1 VEKKETTMRFVR
13 NAAIPVI
20 LIAAIAMFAGCS
32 KEPVLAIQ
40 DAEATLSQLQAAGAA
55 EYAPQALSDAQ
66 NAMAQLKAEVE
77 AQKGKFVLF
86 RSFKNAEAMALTA
99 KQTAEAGVQTTEA
112 NKAAAKAEAEN
123 ALAAARAALTEA
135 QALVLAAPVGKG
147 SELDIKMLQSDLM
160 GVEQSLADAEG
171 TLAAGRFNEARTKAQ
186 AAMNAANTIAAD
198 VNNAIALRAG
208 KR

>member
-1 VEKKETTMRFVR
+1 MRFVR

-20 LIAAIAMFAGCS
+20 LIAAIALLAGCS

-171 TLAAGRFNEARTKAQ
+171 TLAAGRFNEARAKAQ

>member
-1 VEKKETTMRFVR
+1 MRFVR

-20 LIAAIAMFAGCS
+20 LIAAIALLAGCS
-32 KEPVLAIQ
+32 KEPVLAVQ
-40 DAEATLSQLQAAGAA
+40 DAEASLTKLQGAGAA

-66 NAMAQLKAEVE
+66 NAMAQMKAEIE

-99 KQTAEAGVQTTEA
+99 KSTAEAGVVTTEA

-123 ALAAARAALTEA
+123 ALAAARAALVEA
-135 QALVLAAPVGKG
+135 QRLVAEAPVGKG

-160 GVEQSLADAEG
+160 GVEQSLADADG
-171 TLAAGRFNEARTKAQ
+171 TLAAGSFNQARTKAQ
-186 AAMNAANTIAAD
+186 AAMNAANTIAGD
-198 VNNAIALRAG
+198 VNNAIALRAA
-208 KR
+208 KKH

>member
-1 VEKKETTMRFVR
+1 MRFVR
-13 NAAIPVI
+13 NAAIPVL
-20 LIAAIAMFAGCS
+20 LIAVIAMLGGCS

-40 DAEATLSQLQAAGAA
+40 DAEASLSKLQAAGAA

-66 NAMAQLKAEVE
+66 NAMATMKAEVE

-99 KQTAEAGVQTTEA
+99 KQTAEAGVVTTET

-123 ALAAARAALTEA
+123 SLAAARAALTEA
-135 QALVLAAPVGKG
+135 QGLVAKAPVGKG

-160 GVEQSLADAEG
+160 GVEQSLADADG
-171 TLAAGRFNEARTKAQ
+171 TLAAGRFKEANTKAQ

-198 VNNAIALRAG
+198 VNNAIALKAS
-208 KR
+208 KKK

>member
-1 VEKKETTMRFVR
+1 MRFVR

-20 LIAAIAMFAGCS
+20 LIAAIALLAGCS

-40 DAEATLSQLQAAGAA
+40 DAEAALSQLQAAGAA

-123 ALAAARAALTEA
+123 ALAAARAALVEA
-135 QALVLAAPVGKG
+135 QRLVAEAPVGKG

-160 GVEQSLADAEG
+160 GVEQQLADADG
-171 TLAAGRFNEARTKAQ
+171 TLAAGRFNGARTKAQ
-186 AAMNAANTIAAD
+186 AAMNSANTIAAD
-198 VNNAIALRAG
+198 VNNAIALRAAK

>member
-1 VEKKETTMRFVR
+1 MRFVR

-20 LIAAIAMFAGCS
+20 LIAAIALLAGCS

-40 DAEATLSQLQAAGAA
+40 DAEAALSQLQAAGAA
-55 EYAPQALSDAQ
+55 EYSPQSLSDAQ

-77 AQKGKFVLF
+77 AQKGKFALF

-99 KQTAEAGVQTTEA
+99 KQTAESGIQATEA
-112 NKAAAKAEAEN
+112 AKAAAKAEAEN
-123 ALAAARAALTEA
+123 ALAAARAALVEA
-135 QALVLAAPVGKG
+135 QRLVAEAPVGKG

-160 GVEQSLADAEG
+160 GVEQQLADADG

-186 AAMNAANTIAAD
+186 AAMNSANTIAAD
-198 VNNAIALRAG
+198 VNNAIALRAAK

>member
-1 VEKKETTMRFVR
+1 MRFVR

-20 LIAAIAMFAGCS
+20 LIAAIALLAGCS

-40 DAEATLSQLQAAGAA
+40 DAEAALSQLQAAGAA

-66 NAMAQLKAEVE
+66 NAMAQMKAEVE

-112 NKAAAKAEAEN
+112 NKAAAKAEAED
-123 ALAAARAALTEA
+123 ALAAARAALVEA
-135 QALVLAAPVGKG
+135 QRPVGKG

-160 GVEQSLADAEG
+160 GVEQQLADADG

-186 AAMNAANTIAAD
+186 AAMNSANTIAAD
-198 VNNAIALRAG
+198 VNNAIALRAAK

>member
-1 VEKKETTMRFVR
+1 MRFVR

-198 VNNAIALRAG
+198 VNNAIALRAA

>member
-1 VEKKETTMRFVR
+1 MRFVR

>member
-1 VEKKETTMRFVR
+1 MRFVR

-20 LIAAIAMFAGCS
+20 LIAAIALMAGCS
-32 KEPVLAIQ
+32 KEPTLAIQ
-40 DAEATLSQLQAAGAA
+40 DAEASLASLQGAGAA

-66 NAMAQLKAEVE
+66 NAMAQMKAEVE

-99 KQTAEAGVQTTEA
+99 KQTAEAGVVTTEA

-135 QALVLAAPVGKG
+135 QALVATAPVGKG
-147 SELDIKMLQSDLM
+147 SELDIKMMQGDLM
-160 GVEQSLADAEG
+160 GVETSLADADG

-198 VNNAIALRAG
+198 VNNAIAARAAK

>member
-1 VEKKETTMRFVR
+1 MRFVR

-40 DAEATLSQLQAAGAA
+40 DAEAVLSQLQAAGAA

-198 VNNAIALRAG
+198 VNNAIALRGAK

>member
-1 VEKKETTMRFVR
+1 MRFVR

-20 LIAAIAMFAGCS
+20 LIAAIALLAGCS
-32 KEPVLAIQ
+32 KEPVLAVQ

-99 KQTAEAGVQTTEA
+99 KQTAEAGIQTTEA

-135 QALVLAAPVGKG
+135 QALVQTAPVGKG

-171 TLAAGRFNEARTKAQ
+171 TLVAGRFNEARTKAQ